1 LYQNNYILLKYK
13 MDAVK
18 TIESQVMSIAPE
30 FRDQSLNAV
39 VAGFAFASAIAW
51 MDAVRW
57 FISSFVKVSK
67 NGGSYYLLTAL
78 LTTLLSIVVYII
90 VSRLSKNVKKP
101 SDTVYAVTA

>member
-1 LYQNNYILLKYK
+1 

-18 TIESQVMSIAPE
+18 TLESQVMNIAPE

-39 VAGFAFASAIAW
+39 VTGFAFASAVAW

-78 LTTLLSIVVYII
+78 LTTLLSIVVYMIM
-90 VSRLSKNVKKP
+90 SRLSKNVQKP
-101 SDTVYAVTA
+101 KQAVYAVTA